1 MARRLAR
8 LRSEDRGIAAVELGM
23 VMALLLLVGLVTLP
37 IFQVMLAQTD
47 AGRGA
52 SEGLRFATKAQAN
65 PCRASDPDCVFE
77 PDPACQDLRRRP
89 SSTGVRNYVR
99 ETLDDPAANVIIHHP
114 DDVTALLE
122 PCTATPGSRL
132 AVTVTVE
139 RDLGALA
146 GAANTASSLLGKPP
160 MFPEETVT
168 VSTTGVGY
176 LE

>member
-1 MARRLAR
+1 MARLLAR
-8 LRSEDRGIAAVELGM
+8 VRSEDRGIAAVELGM

-65 PCRASDPDCVFE
+65 PCRASDPSCVFE
-77 PDPACQDLRRRP
+77 PDPACRDLRRRP
-89 SSTGVRNYVR
+89 SSAGVRTYVR
-99 ETLDDPAANVIIHHP
+99 ETLGDPAVEVVVHEP
-114 DDVTALLE
+114 GDPTTTRE

-132 AVTVTVE
+132 AVTVSSE
-139 RDLGALA
+139 HDLGALA
-146 GAANTASSLLGKPP
+146 GAANAASSLVGRSP
-160 MFPEETVT
+160 MFPEKTVT
-168 VSTTGVGY
+168 VSTTAVGY